1 MPPHPLTPRALFLDL
16 EVTRAGHIR
25 DVGAVLGDRSLRLE
39 RPRHADW
46 ARLDAFA
53 APAQIVVGHN
63 ILEHDLPHLA
73 RVVPGLALLRKPAVD
88 TLVLSPIAFPR
99 RPYHALVKEH
109 RLVKDAA
116 NDPVA
121 DARLCARLLD
131 DEWGALGALADDHPL
146 PGLLYHALDRLSEGR
161 PWAGGFEPF
170 LRAFGPHPA
179 SASDALAAVTEGLG
193 SVACIEGLAR
203 LQERLAGSQGLWV
216 PFAYA
221 ASWLL
226 LADPGSVLPGWVRH
240 RHPTVPSML
249 AALRDQPCARAD
261 CGWCQGEHDPEVL
274 LKRFFDFDGF
284 RAEPPDPR
292 TGGSLQRA
300 ITAAGLGGRSLYAML
315 PTGGG
320 KSICFQLPALVRH
333 QRLGLLTVVIS
344 PLQSLMKDQVDG
356 LIQATDTQHAAA
368 LHGMVTAPERS
379 RVLQEVADGTVG
391 LLYVSPEQLRNRSVR
406 KAIKQ
411 RQIAA
416 WVFDEAHCL
425 SKWGHDFRTD
435 YLYTPR
441 FILELAQEQGEPGPP
456 PVACFTA
463 TSQKAVTA
471 EIRSL
476 FREQL
481 GHKMEL
487 FETGIERDNLIF
499 EVQQV
504 RESDKLGCIL
514 DTLARH
520 VGPELPGAAIVFN
533 ATRRK
538 SEELAQA
545 LVVEG
550 WSASAYHAG
559 LNPHD
564 KRGIQDRF
572 LAGELRVICATSAF
586 GMGIDKPDVRLVI
599 HAEIPGSL
607 ESYLQQAGRAG
618 RDRKD
623 AQCVLMACEP
633 DLETQFQLWARSR
646 LTQEEIASV
655 LRAVRRA
662 RRGEGSVVVTPGE
675 LLRMEETAASLEPDD
690 SMGPTKVA
698 TAVTWLERAAFLER
712 NQNVNHIFQGRPK
725 VKSLEQAEARFDALN
740 LPPQERRRWR
750 SILLALMNADPDEG
764 FNADDLAAMAAEDAG
779 GPDGPSVLEAGL
791 RVLQTLQQMSSQG
804 LVSSGLRMSAF
815 VRFRVKDPSSARLLA
830 AIELERALLD
840 LMPAEHPDAEDGEW
854 ADASMRLLNQR
865 LLDEGCAST
874 TQSVILVLKAL
885 SEDRALDGSGRGGS
899 LDLRTLGRHRHR
911 LRLLRPWEQ
920 VKELSS
926 RRHAVAQATLVF
938 LLTKVPAGA
947 PASAEALVEFGLDE
961 LVDACSRDLILAA
974 RVQDFQ
980 AAAQRALLY
989 LHELKVITLQNGLAV
1004 FRQAMTID
1012 LKAEAKGRRY
1022 SRRDY
1027 EPLHHHY
1034 EERVIQIHVMGEYA
1048 RIGAEHVG
1056 RAMRYTQ
1063 EWFTKDRGEFLRTYF
1078 PEDTEVLGRATSQ
1091 RSYQRIVED
1100 LRNPDQQRIVTADPG
1115 GNLLVLAGP
1124 GSGKTRTLVHRCG
1137 WLVRV
1142 QRVAPAAVLLLCYN
1156 RSTAHELR
1164 RRLREL
1170 IGDDARGVTISTLH
1184 GLALRIT
1191 GRSLADAQEEAG
1203 QAGER
1208 FDAILDEASALLE
1221 GCASVCGLEQDELR
1235 ERLLEGYRHILVDEY
1250 QDIDERQYRLISA
1263 ITGRSCAEG
1272 ADDLRLSILAVGD
1285 DDQNIYAFRG
1295 ASTRFIRQFHEDYRA
1310 TIHHLTANYR
1320 STAAIIAASNAL
1332 IQHAPDR
1339 MKREQP
1345 IHIDTHRRHRPP
1357 GGLFESLDPQ
1367 ARGRVQLVETPSQA
1381 GEAAFV
1387 LAEMRRLR
1395 RLDGNVGWGDLAV
1408 FARSRRDL
1416 WHLRALLEECAI
1428 PCRRELGGRLALH
1441 RVREVAMFLEALEQ
1455 EGARP
1460 LYIGEV
1466 MDLLTSLQAARPDH
1480 VWWRQL
1486 REQVEHWA
1494 EELGESPRT
1503 AVEFRRD
1510 LWESLA
1516 DQGRQQQLGQGVLLG
1531 TLHSAKGLEF
1541 PHVFLL
1547 GCGRGGG
1554 SEDRDA
1560 ERRLLYVGMTRARR
1574 TLCMSH
1580 GQRHAASF
1588 IDELDDPAM
1597 LLRSAAPAA
1606 PQGEPPCFEI
1616 IGLGDLYIDWAGRR
1630 SPGHPLHARLAALD
1644 VGDAVEL
1651 SARGCDLLV
1660 VDGAGHPVARLSR
1673 EAQER
1678 WAPRLERPLSLQVI
1692 AMVRRHAS
1700 QVAAEYADKL
1710 RTDRWELP
1718 VVEVRVG

>member
-1 MPPHPLTPRALFLDL
+1 MFLDL

-25 DVGAVLGDRSLRLE
+25 DVGAVLGDRTLRLE
-39 RPRHADW
+39 RPRSHDW
-46 ARLDAFA
+46 ARLDDFA
-53 APAQIVVGHN
+53 AHAQFIVGHN
-63 ILEHDLPHLA
+63 LLDHDLPHLA
-73 RVVPGLALLRKPAVD
+73 RKVPGLALLRKPALD
-88 TLVLSPIAFPR
+88 TLVLSPVAFPR

-121 DARLCARLLD
+121 DAKLCARLLQ
-131 DEWGALGALADDHPL
+131 DEWLALCALGSGHPL
-146 PGLLYHALDRLSEGR
+146 LALLHRSLDQLAEGR
-161 PWAGGFEPF
+161 PWAGGFAPF
-170 LRAFGPHPA
+170 LQALGPFPGSSVIVLDA
-179 SASDALAAVTEGLG
+179 VLDALRPH
-193 SVACIEGLAR
+193 ACLEGLAQQR
-203 LQERLAGSQGLWV
+203 EPLTRSRGQWV
-216 PFAYA
+216 SFAYA

-226 LADPGSVLPGWVRH
+226 QADAGSVLPGWVR
-240 RHPTVPSML
+240 RQHPTVPSML
-249 AALRDQPCARAD
+249 AALREQPCARPD
-261 CGWCQGEHDPEVL
+261 CTWCQGEHNPEAL
-274 LKRFFDFDGF
+274 LTRFFGEEFHSF
-284 RAEPPDPR
+284 RAEPPDTR

-300 ITAAGLGGRSLYAML
+300 ITVAGLGGRSIYAML

-320 KSICFQLPALVRH
+320 KSICFQLPALARH

-356 LIQATDTQHAAA
+356 VKRATNTPHAAA

-379 RVLQEVADGTVG
+379 RVLQEVADGTCG

-406 KAIKQ
+406 NAIKQ
-411 RQIAA
+411 RQIGA

-441 FILELAQEQGEPGPP
+441 FIRELAKEQGEATPP

-463 TSQKAVTA
+463 TSQKAVTD
-471 EIRSL
+471 EIRCL
-476 FREQL
+476 FREKL
-481 GHKMEL
+481 GHELEL
-487 FETGIERDNLIF
+487 FETGIERENLIF

-504 RESDKLGCIL
+504 REAEKLGCIL

-520 VGPELPGAAIVFN
+520 LGPDQPGVAIVFN

-538 SEELAQA
+538 SEELALA
-545 LVVEG
+545 LVAEG

-559 LNPHD
+559 LNPND

-623 AQCVLMACEP
+623 ARCVLMACEP

-662 RRGEGSVVVTPGE
+662 RRGDGSVVVTPGE
-675 LLRMEETAASLEPDD
+675 LLRMDETSPSLDPDD
-690 SMGPTKVA
+690 NMGPTKVA
-698 TAVTWLERAAFLER
+698 TAVTWLERAEFLTR

-725 VKSLEQAEARFDALN
+725 VPSMEHAEAKFEKLN

-779 GPDGPSVLEAGL
+779 APDAPSVLEAGL
-791 RVLQTLQQMSSQG
+791 RVLRTLQQMSASG

-815 VRFRVKDPSSARLLA
+815 VRYKVKEPSAARLQA
-830 AIELERALLD
+830 AIAIERALLE
-840 LMPAEHPDAEDGEW
+840 LMQDAHPDGEDGEW
-854 ADASMRLLNQR
+854 ADASMRGLNQG
-865 LLDEGCAST
+865 LLEQGFAST
-874 TQSVILVLKAL
+874 TQTVILVLRAL
-885 SEDRALDGSGRGGS
+885 AEDRALDGSGRGGS
-899 LDLRTLGRHRHR
+899 LELGTLGRQRHR
-911 LRLLRPWEQ
+911 VRLLRPWEQ
-920 VKELSS
+920 LRELAG
-926 RRHAVAQATLVF
+926 RRHAVAQATLGF
-938 LLTKVPAGA
+938 LLSKVPTAT
-947 PASAEALVEFGLDE
+947 PASAEVLVEFGLDE
-961 LVDACSRDLILAA
+961 LVDACSRDLVLAS
-974 RVQDFQ
+974 RVQDHHL
-980 AAAQRALLY
+980 AAQRALLY

-1012 LKAEAKGRRY
+1012 LEPTAKGRRY
-1022 SRRDY
+1022 ARRDY

-1034 EERVIQIHVMGEYA
+1034 EERIVQIHVMGEYA
-1048 RIGAEHVG
+1048 RIGAEHID
-1056 RAMRYTQ
+1056 RAVRYTQ
-1063 EWFTKDRGEFLRTYF
+1063 EWFTSDRSEFLRTYF
-1078 PEDTEVLGRATSQ
+1078 PKDREVLGRATSQ
-1091 RSYQRIVED
+1091 QSYQRIVED
-1100 LRNPDQQRIVTADPG
+1100 LRNPAQQRIVTASPG
-1115 GNLLVLAGP
+1115 ENLLVLAGP

-1142 QRVAPAAVLLLCYN
+1142 QRVAPAAVLMLCYN
-1156 RSTAHELR
+1156 QSTAHELR

-1170 IGDDARGVTISTLH
+1170 IGDEARGVTISTLH

-1191 GRSLADAQEEAG
+1191 GRSLADAKEEAG
-1203 QAGER
+1203 QDSEH

-1221 GCASVCGLEQDELR
+1221 GRASVCGLEHDELR

-1250 QDIDERQYRLISA
+1250 QDIDERQYRLISG

-1272 ADDLRLSILAVGD
+1272 GDDLRLSILAVGD

-1339 MKREQP
+1339 LKSEHP
-1345 IHIDTHRRHRPP
+1345 IHIDTHRSHQPR
-1357 GGLFESLDPQ
+1357 GGLFESQDPQ
-1367 ARGRVQLVETPSQA
+1367 ARGRVQLVQTPSR
-1381 GEAAFV
+1381 GSEAAFV
-1387 LAEMRRLR
+1387 LSEMRRLR
-1395 RLDGNVGWGDLAV
+1395 SLDAAIGWGDFAV

-1416 WHLRALLEECAI
+1416 WGLRSLLEEGGI
-1428 PCRRELGGRLALH
+1428 PFRRELGSRLALH
-1441 RVREVAMFLEALEQ
+1441 RVRELALFLEALEQ
-1455 EGARP
+1455 QGARP
-1460 LYIGEV
+1460 LHVDELRE
-1466 MDLLTSLQAARPDH
+1466 LLASLQGVRPNH
-1480 VWWRQL
+1480 AWWQQL
-1486 REQVEHWA
+1486 HDQLEHWA
-1494 EELGESPRT
+1494 EELGDSPRT
-1503 AVEFRRD
+1503 AVEFRRE

-1516 DQGRQQQLGQGVLLG
+1516 EQGRQQHLGQGVLLG

-1547 GCGRGGG
+1547 DCGRGGG
-1554 SEDRDA
+1554 GEDRDA
-1560 ERRLLYVGMTRARR
+1560 ERRLLYVGMTRARH

-1580 GQRHAASF
+1580 SAQYAGSF
-1588 IDELDDPAM
+1588 LGELDDPAM
-1597 LLRSAAPAA
+1597 LLRTAAPAA
-1606 PQGEPPCFEI
+1606 SQLEPPSYEV

-1630 SPGHPLHARLAALD
+1630 SLGHPVHARLAALD
-1644 VGDAVEL
+1644 VGDALTIE
-1651 SARGCDLLV
+1651 ARGEILQLV
-1660 VDGAGHPVARLSR
+1660 NATGSPVASLSR

-1678 WAPRLERPLSLQVI
+1678 WTPRLDQPMSLQVI
-1692 AMVRRHAS
+1692 ATVQRQAS
-1700 QVAAEYADKL
+1700 QVTGEYADKL